1 VTEACTDKRLL
12 LHGLLDGELDAA
24 NALELEAHLK
34 ACPGCAE
41 ELERIRELRRTLA
54 APGLRYAAP
63 ERLRARVGAALDAEA
78 RTEASREPPVR
89 RRSALWRIAPFAVG
103 GGMAALAA
111 SLALVLFIP
120 TAPPTL
126 QRELVSDHVR
136 SLLAQHLTDVTTSDQ
151 HTVKPWFAGR
161 VDYSPPVVDLKDQGF
176 PLAGGRLDYVAG
188 KVTAALVYR
197 RRLHVINLFVRPAE
211 GREGAWAGE
220 RDGYNLMR
228 WRQGG
233 LEFWAVSDLSR
244 TELEQFRGLFEARTK
259 G

>member
-1 VTEACTDKRLL
+1 VTEACSDKRLL
-12 LHGLLDGELDAA
+12 LHGLVDGELDAA
-24 NALELEAHLK
+24 NTLELEAHLK

-41 ELERIRELRRTLA
+41 ELERIQALRRTLA
-54 APGLRYAAP
+54 APGLRYTAP
-63 ERLRARVGAALDAEA
+63 ERLRARVAAALDAEVGGGRPA
-78 RTEASREPPVR
+78 RS
-89 RRSALWRIAPFAVG
+89 RSALWRIAPVAAG
-103 GGMAALAA
+103 AGMAALAA
-111 SLALVLFIP
+111 CLALVLFIP
-120 TAPPTL
+120 PVPPAL

-161 VDYSPPVVDLKDQGF
+161 VDYSPPVVDLKEQGF
-176 PLAGGRLDYVAG
+176 PLAGGRLDYVDG

-211 GREGAWAGE
+211 GLDGAWSGE
-220 RDGYNLMR
+220 RDGYNLLR

-233 LEFWAVSDLSR
+233 LDFWAVSDLNQ
-244 TELEQFRGLFEARTK
+244 TELEQFRRLFETRTK

>member
-1 VTEACTDKRLL
+1 MTDTCSDKRLL
-12 LHGLLDGELDAA
+12 LHGLADGELDAA
-24 NALELEAHLK
+24 NALDLEAHLK

-63 ERLRARVGAALDAEA
+63 EQLRARVGATLDAEVG
-78 RTEASREPPVR
+78 RGRPVR
-89 RRSALWRIAPFAVG
+89 RRSALWRFAPFVAG
-103 GGMAALAA
+103 GGLAALAA

-120 TAPPTL
+120 PAPPAL

-176 PLAGGRLDYVAG
+176 PLVGGRLDYVDG

-211 GREGAWAGE
+211 GRDGAWASE
-220 RDGYNLMR
+220 RDGYNLLR
-228 WRQGG
+228 WRQGE
-233 LEFWAVSDLSR
+233 LEFWAVSDLNR
-244 TELEQFRGLFEARTK
+244 TELEQFSRLFEARTK